1 MRRAALLGLALA
13 FVAGCAG
20 DATSPSVSLNGTYS
34 LRSIDG
40 YNLPYTFTGGP
51 TLTNDMMTLYSD
63 GTYEDVSTYSNAQ
76 SSSRRGYFTSIN
88 GSAVTLT
95 DQASGLTYQ
104 ASLSGSVLTEIVNG
118 YTEAYLKN

>member
-13 FVAGCAG
+13 FVAGCAN

-40 YNLPYTFTGGP
+40 YNLPYTFTSGI
-51 TLTNDMMTLYSD
+51 TLTNDMLTLNTD
-63 GTYEDVSTYSNAQ
+63 GTYVDVSTYSNAQ
-76 SSSRRGYFTSIN
+76 SSSRSGYFTSVN

-95 DQASGLTYQ
+95 DQSSGLTYQ

-118 YTEAYLKN
+118 YTQAYLKN

>member
-40 YNLPYTFTGGP
+40 YNLPYTFTSGI
-51 TLTNDMMTLYSD
+51 TLTNDMLTLNTD
-63 GTYEDVSTYSNAQ
+63 GTYVDVSTYSNAQ
-76 SSSRRGYFTSIN
+76 SSSRSGYFTSVN

-95 DQASGLTYQ
+95 DQSSGLTYQ

-118 YTEAYLKN
+118 YTQAYLKN